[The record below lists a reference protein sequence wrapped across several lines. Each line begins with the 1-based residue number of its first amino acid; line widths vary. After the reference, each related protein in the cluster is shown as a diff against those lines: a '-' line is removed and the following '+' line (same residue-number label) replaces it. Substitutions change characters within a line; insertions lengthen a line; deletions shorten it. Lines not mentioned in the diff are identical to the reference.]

1 MNMHTPRGAFQPIDT
16 AARMRG
22 RSRKAFALVAAL
34 LLVLLALALML
45 NVAGAVIGVGEVTV
59 ETSVK
64 TISHAEGG
72 VLAQVMVRDGDHVDE
87 GQELM
92 RFDSSVSSI
101 GSESAGLGLEQLQ
114 ASRARLEAER
124 DGSAVIRFPS
134 ALMASKD
141 PAVIEAL
148 ARERRLFALRQS
160 DRKGALSLLGER
172 VGQLEDQILSLEA
185 QIEAIDAQARLI
197 GPELDGLRRLY
208 EKKLVTLGRIN
219 ELERTA
225 VQLQG
230 SRAALTANIAEARGR
245 ISETR
250 EQMLNIEK
258 TARSEA
264 ASELA
269 QVVAQINDQS
279 VRRASADNSF
289 TRSVIRA
296 PISGTIDKLAF
307 ATLGS
312 AVPPNQPILQ
322 IVPDRDAL
330 IVAVRVRPTD
340 IDQVRKGQKARVTFS
355 GFDRQSTPDF
365 YGQVIFVSADLS
377 QDQHTGESFYRIKV
391 RLDPATAP
399 HSSRLALKPGMPAEV
414 FIETGDRS
422 ILSYLI
428 KPLMDQIRHAFREG

>member
-1 MNMHTPRGAFQPIDT
+1 MHTPSGAFQPVDS

-22 RSRKAFALVAAL
+22 RSRKAFGLVAL
-34 LLVLLALALML
+34 LLVTLLLLALML
-45 NVAGAVIGVGEVTV
+45 QVAGAVIGIGEVTV

-72 VLAQVMVRDGDHVDE
+72 VLAEVKVRDGDHVDE

-101 GSESAGLGLEQLQ
+101 GSESAGLGLGQLQ

-124 DGSAVIRFPS
+124 DGAGGIRFPS
-134 ALMASKD
+134 ALMASRD
-141 PAVIEAL
+141 PAVIEAM

-160 DRKGALSLLGER
+160 DRKGALSLLTQR
-172 VGQLEDQILSLEA
+172 VGQLEDQILSLQA
-185 QIEAIDAQARLI
+185 QIEAIDAQAKLI

-250 EQMLNIEK
+250 EQMLNVDK
-258 TARSEA
+258 AARSEA

-269 QVVAQINDQS
+269 QVVAQINDQQ
-279 VRRASADNSF
+279 VRRASADTSF

-296 PISGTIDKLAF
+296 PQSGTVDKLAF
-307 ATLGS
+307 TTIGS

-340 IDQVRKGQKARVTFS
+340 IDQVRKGQKARVIFS
-355 GFDRQSTPDF
+355 GFDRQATPEF
-365 YGQVIFVSADLS
+365 HGTVTFVSADLS

-399 HSSRLALKPGMPAEV
+399 QPSRLALKPGMPAEV